1 LERLVLAIDFSRPDT
16 ILGLFSHHP
25 FVFMSTLDWI
35 VLFGT
40 LVLIVVYGV
49 WKTRGSQDM
58 QGYLLGNKSTPWWGV
73 GLSIMATQASAIT
86 FLSTPGQAYEDGMRF
101 LQFYFGLPLAMIIL
115 SVTAV
120 PLFHRLKVY
129 TAYEYLESRFD
140 LKVRSL
146 AAFFFLCLRGI
157 SVGITIYAPSLI
169 LSTILGWNITLTTI
183 LIGTMVMIYVTSG
196 GTRAVSHTQKYQL
209 TIIMCGMILAG
220 WTAFSKIPAGIGFGD
235 TFRLAGELGKLNLI
249 NLEFNLSDRYNIW
262 SGLIGGLFLFMSYFG
277 ADQSQV
283 GRYLGGKSIAESR
296 LGLIFNG
303 LLKIPM
309 QFIILYIGILV
320 FVFYQF
326 VQPPVFHNQ
335 TLLNQARE
343 KSEDI
348 VRQETVYSE
357 IHKQKSEAT
366 LNLATAMKG
375 GNQEEMNSIKEELE
389 ILKGKEKAVREE
401 VKKSIS
407 VAIPGAST
415 LDKDY
420 VFINFVM
427 NYLPHGLIGLL
438 MAVVFMA
445 AMSSTASELNAL
457 ASTTMVDIYKRSINP
472 NKTDVHYVKYSRAFT
487 IMWAVFAMAF
497 ASIAN
502 QAENLIQFVNI
513 MGSLFYGTI
522 LGIFVSA
529 FYIKYIKST
538 SVFYAAIVAESV
550 ILYLYF
556 FQRDAVA
563 FLHYNYIGC
572 AIVVVV
578 GGGIEWVSRLG
589 KDPYE
594 GSARR

>member
-1 LERLVLAIDFSRPDT
+1 MNSLDWVV
-16 ILGLFSHHP
+16 LFS
-25 FVFMSTLDWI
+25 
-35 VLFGT
+35 T
-40 LVLIVVYGV
+40 LVLIVSYGV
-49 WKTRGSQDM
+49 WKTRGKQDM
-58 QGYLLGNKSTPWWGV
+58 EGYLLGNNSTPWWGV

-120 PLFHRLKVY
+120 PLYHRLKVY
-129 TAYEYLESRFD
+129 TAYEYLESRFN

-146 AAFFFLCLRGI
+146 AAFFFLCLRGL

-196 GTRAVSHTQKYQL
+196 GTRAVSQTQKYQL
-209 TIIMCGMILAG
+209 TIIMGGMILAG
-220 WTAFSKIPAGIGFGD
+220 WIAFSKIPDGIGFGD

-249 NLEFNLSDRYNIW
+249 NLNFNLSDRYNIW

-283 GRYLGGKSIAESR
+283 GRYLSAKSISESR

-343 KSEDI
+343 NSTEIGK
-348 VRQETVYSE
+348 QELAFTEV
-357 IHKQKSEAT
+357 HKQKAAAT
-366 LNLATAMKG
+366 MELAIAIKGHNEVGKLAIKGELDVLN
-375 GNQEEMNSIKEELE
+375 QREKE
-389 ILKGKEKAVREE
+389 IRAQVKETIAA
-401 VKKSIS
+401 SL
-407 VAIPGAST
+407 PGAST

-472 NKTDVHYVKYSRAFT
+472 TATDAHYVKYSRAFT
-487 IMWAVFAMAF
+487 MMWAVFAMGF
-497 ASIAN
+497 ANIAN

-513 MGSLFYGTI
+513 IGSLFYGTI
-522 LGIFVSA
+522 LGIFLSA
-529 FYIKYIKST
+529 FYIKFLKST
-538 SVFYAAIVAESV
+538 AVFCAAIVAESV

-556 FQRDAVA
+556 FQRDAIA

-572 AIVVVV
+572 GIVVVV
-578 GGGIEWVSRLG
+578 GLIVQMVLN
-589 KDPYE
+589 
-594 GSARR
+594 RRVNGN